1 MDGAAIRKQ
10 LSGLGPRKRGGR
22 LPEPL
27 RREIAAYA
35 RQRRSAGIRLSDIAR
50 ETGVSEESVRRW
62 SATPESRR
70 RAFVPV
76 RVRAEASA
84 GNGIIIHTAQGHRVT
99 GLDLAGAVRLLR
111 HLG

>member
-1 MDGAAIRKQ
+1 MDGATIRKQ
-10 LSGLGPRKRGGR
+10 LSSLGPRKRGGR

-35 RQRRSAGIRLSDIAR
+35 RQQRAAGIRFSDIAR

-62 SATPESRR
+62 SAAPERR
-70 RAFVPV
+70 RTLVPV
-76 RVRAEASA
+76 RVRPEASA
-84 GNGIIIHTAQGHRVT
+84 RHGIIIHTVQGHRVT
-99 GLDLAGAVRLLR
+99 GLDLEGAVRLLR

>member
-22 LPEPL
+22 LPETL

-35 RQRRSAGIRLSDIAR
+35 RQRRSAGVRLSDIAR

-62 SATPESRR
+62 AAAPESRR
-70 RAFVPV
+70 GAFVPV
-76 RVRAEASA
+76 RVRTEGNAAS
-84 GNGIIIHTAQGHRVT
+84 GIIVHTAQGHRVT
-99 GLDLAGAVRLLR
+99 GLDLEGAVRLLR

>member
-1 MDGAAIRKQ
+1 MDGATIRKQ

-35 RQRRSAGIRLSDIAR
+35 QRRRSAGIRLSDIAR

-62 SATPESRR
+62 SAPAAARR

-84 GNGIIIHTAQGHRVT
+84 GIGISVHTAQGHRVT
-99 GLDLAGAVRLLR
+99 GLDLEGAVRVLR
-111 HLG
+111 TLG

>member
-22 LPEPL
+22 LPEAL
-27 RREIAAYA
+27 RREIAVYA

-62 SATPESRR
+62 SAPPALRR
-70 RAFVPV
+70 RALMPV
-76 RVRAEASA
+76 QVRSEGSA
-84 GNGIIIHTAQGHRVT
+84 GNGIILQTAQGHRVT
-99 GLDLAGAVRLLR
+99 GLDLEGAVQLLR